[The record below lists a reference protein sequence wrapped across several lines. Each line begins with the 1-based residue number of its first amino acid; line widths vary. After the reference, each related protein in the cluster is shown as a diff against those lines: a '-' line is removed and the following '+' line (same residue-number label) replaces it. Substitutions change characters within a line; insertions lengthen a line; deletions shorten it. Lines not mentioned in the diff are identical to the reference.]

1 MRRLILGLLVMLSVL
16 VAGTGV
22 PALAH
27 GHHMLADHA
36 FEHHDVDASDID
48 SAADDVPQPRDLAG
62 QSGAHHHCAADVT
75 PTGPAVRPARRVAAP
90 AFSAGAVPVLASRA
104 FAPALEPPSA

>member
-1 MRRLILGLLVMLSVL
+1 MRRLIFGLLVMLSVL
-16 VAGTGV
+16 VAGTGM

-36 FEHHDVDASDID
+36 FEHSDADVSDIAG
-48 SAADDVPQPRDLAG
+48 AADDAPQPRDLAG

-75 PTGPAVRPARRVAAP
+75 PTGPAITPAYKVAAP
-90 AFSAGAVPVLASRA
+90 VFSAWLVPMLASRA
-104 FAPALEPPSA
+104 VAPALEPPSA